1 MPINKNDP
9 AQDRY
14 NPPGSTEH
22 EWERKIFNELQDDE
36 IFHSSHKPDVWAPIW
51 KKSGGTN
58 QAMNVKTRQ
67 MHTFDPNTPV
77 FVRI

>member
-36 IFHSSHKPDVWAPIW
+36 IFHSSHKPDVYAPVW
-51 KKSGGTN
+51 RKQGTAN
-58 QAMNVKTRQ
+58 QAMNVKTQQ

>member
-1 MPINKNDP
+1 MAKNDP

-22 EWERKIFNELQDDE
+22 EWERKIFNELQEDE
-36 IFHSSHKPDVWAPIW
+36 TFYQTNKPDAYTPVWRKTPEPH
-51 KKSGGTN
+51 

-67 MHTFDPNTPV
+67 IHNFDMNTAV

>member
-36 IFHSSHKPDVWAPIW
+36 IFHSSHKPDAWAPIW